1 MREGYKKTE
10 VGVIPEDWE
19 VKSTGELFS
28 FSGGMSIS
36 RQQLCED
43 GVNYLHYGDIHKRK
57 ESILD
62 LDKDKEWM
70 PKLNQEF
77 DLIKDDVK
85 LNTGDVVFADAS
97 EDYEGIGKS
106 IVVLNKNNDEVVS
119 GLHTIVAKGSN
130 EVLDTQYKRY
140 CFSTENVRKQ
150 FRKLATGTSVYGISR
165 ENIKKIKILVPPLKE
180 QEKIAE
186 ILSTVDSQID
196 DTEKLIEKSKELKKG
211 LMQKL
216 LTKGIGHS
224 EFKKTEVGEI
234 PASWEVKKLGEI
246 SNLIT
251 KGTTPSTYGFNFEE
265 KGINFIKVE
274 NLLDNGSIDI
284 KNIPKI
290 SKECHEKL
298 KRSQIEEN
306 DILFSI
312 AGSIGKTYIV
322 NENLLP
328 CNTNQA
334 LAIIRIIE
342 DEYDKVFLRNY
353 LNSYNVKKYIKR
365 ISTIGAQPNMSLE
378 QLGNLKIILPPLI
391 EQKKIANILS
401 SIDREIEEYEDEK
414 RKLEELKKGLMQQLL
429 TGKIKVTI

>member
-10 VGVIPEDWE
+10 VGIIPEDWE
-19 VKSTGELFS
+19 VKSTEELFE

-36 RQQLCED
+36 RQQLDEN

-62 LDKDKEWM
+62 LDKDKKWM
-70 PKLNQEF
+70 PKLNQKF

-106 IVVLNKNNDEVVS
+106 IVVLNTNNDEVVS

-130 EVLDTQYKRY
+130 EVLDTYYKRY

-150 FRKLATGTSVYGISR
+150 FRRLATGTSVYGISR

-224 EFKKTEVGEI
+224 EFKNTEVDEI
-234 PASWEVKKLGEI
+234 PVELEVKI
-246 SNLIT
+246 
-251 KGTTPSTYGFNFEE
+251 
-265 KGINFIKVE
+265 
-274 NLLDNGSIDI
+274 
-284 KNIPKI
+284 
-290 SKECHEKL
+290 
-298 KRSQIEEN
+298 
-306 DILFSI
+306 
-312 AGSIGKTYIV
+312 
-322 NENLLP
+322 
-328 CNTNQA
+328 
-334 LAIIRIIE
+334 
-342 DEYDKVFLRNY
+342 
-353 LNSYNVKKYIKR
+353 
-365 ISTIGAQPNMSLE
+365 
-378 QLGNLKIILPPLI
+378 
-391 EQKKIANILS
+391 
-401 SIDREIEEYEDEK
+401 
-414 RKLEELKKGLMQQLL
+414 
-429 TGKIKVTI
+429 

>member
-1 MREGYKKTE
+1 MREGYKNTE

-196 DTEKLIEKSKELKKG
+196 DTENLIEKSKELKKG

-216 LTKGIGHS
+216 LTKGIGHR

-234 PASWEVKKLGEI
+234 PIEWKVENNFIKIFSGFGFKLKEYSKKGLPLIRINNVTHGKILDEEWVYVPNSYAEKYSEFVVKKGDILLSLNRPITQGKLKICMVDMEQAMLYQRVGKLVMDNEIYYPKFYYYYMQSRIFMKKLECGLVGTDQPYIKNSEFKDIKFPVPSIEEQKSIVKIFTSLDDQICEYENEKQKLCEVKKA
-246 SNLIT
+246 LI
-251 KGTTPSTYGFNFEE
+251 
-265 KGINFIKVE
+265 
-274 NLLDNGSIDI
+274 
-284 KNIPKI
+284 
-290 SKECHEKL
+290 
-298 KRSQIEEN
+298 
-306 DILFSI
+306 
-312 AGSIGKTYIV
+312 
-322 NENLLP
+322 
-328 CNTNQA
+328 
-334 LAIIRIIE
+334 
-342 DEYDKVFLRNY
+342 
-353 LNSYNVKKYIKR
+353 
-365 ISTIGAQPNMSLE
+365 
-378 QLGNLKIILPPLI
+378 
-391 EQKKIANILS
+391 
-401 SIDREIEEYEDEK
+401 
-414 RKLEELKKGLMQQLL
+414 QQLL
-429 TGKIKVTI
+429 MGKIRVI

>member
-10 VGVIPEDWE
+10 VGIIPEDWE
-19 VKSTGELFS
+19 VKSTEELFE

-36 RQQLCED
+36 IQQLDEN

-62 LDKDKEWM
+62 LDKDKKWM
-70 PKLNQEF
+70 PKLNQKF

-106 IVVLNKNNDEVVS
+106 IVVLNTNNDEVVS

-130 EVLDTQYKRY
+130 EVLDTYYKRY

-150 FRKLATGTSVYGISR
+150 FRRLATGTSVYGISR

-234 PASWEVKKLGEI
+234 PIEWEVKKLEDI
-246 SNLIT
+246 STVIMGQSPRSESYN
-251 KGTTPSTYGFNFEE
+251 EE
-265 KGINFIKVE
+265 KNGIPFFQGNSEFGRMYPTIKKWCSEPSKIAEPLDILISVRAPVGAV
-274 NLLDNGSIDI
+274 NLNKCQSCIGRGLAAVRSNDNSDYMYLYYILSYSEKVLNSTAQGSTFTAINSGDLKGLKIAIPKLEEQQNIGQILLSID
-284 KNIPKI
+284 N
-290 SKECHEKL
+290 
-298 KRSQIEEN
+298 
-306 DILFSI
+306 
-312 AGSIGKTYIV
+312 
-322 NENLLP
+322 
-328 CNTNQA
+328 
-334 LAIIRIIE
+334 
-342 DEYDKVFLRNY
+342 
-353 LNSYNVKKYIKR
+353 
-365 ISTIGAQPNMSLE
+365 
-378 QLGNLKIILPPLI
+378 
-391 EQKKIANILS
+391 
-401 SIDREIEEYEDEK
+401 EIEVYENK
-414 RKLEELKKGLMQQLL
+414 KQKLEELKKGLMKQLL
-429 TGKIKVTI
+429 TGKIRVRI